1 MANNTEPFRLLV
13 QRHIDNQLTEQE
25 EQEFFA
31 LIEQEEYQ
39 LLLQQVIDEQFQQ
52 AEVAGPSIHPHRLQ
66 QMRAHILTSKP
77 AKGVVIFTLRRMA
90 AAAAILILLA
100 GAVYWWSI
108 PGKEPEVAIVKPGT
122 PVDVAPGKNG
132 AVLTLADGS
141 KVVLDSA
148 ADGIIAAQNGAQ
160 AVLKNGQLSYRSTAD
175 NNKSVSFNTMTTPNG
190 RQFHVRLPDGT
201 GVWLNAASSITYPT
215 TFTSNTREVSITGEV
230 YFEVTPLR
238 LTSGKKMPFIVKV
251 NNETQVEVLGTH
263 FNINAYG
270 DGEGIKTTLLEG
282 KVKVVNGQRS
292 MVNGQLK
299 AGNEVMLKPGEQ
311 AVSAGAYSPFTIHHS
326 PDIDQVMAWK
336 NGLFNFN
343 GNDIRSAINEIGRW
357 YDLEVI
363 YESIPEQR
371 EIVGEIQ
378 RDLTLMQ
385 AMTVLKKL
393 HISYRLDGKKLIITK

>member
-39 LLLQQVIDEQFQQ
+39 LLLQQVIDEQFHQ
-52 AEVAGPSIHPHRLQ
+52 AQEAGPSIHPHRLQ
-66 QMRAHILTSKP
+66 QMRHHILASKQP
-77 AKGVVIFTLRRMA
+77 RKARVVTLRRIA
-90 AAAAILILLA
+90 AAAAVLVMLT
-100 GAVYWWSI
+100 GAVYLWRMWGLQPVI
-108 PGKEPEVAIVKPGT
+108 TEVKPM
-122 PVDVAPGKNG
+122 PADVAPGKNG
-132 AVLTLADGS
+132 AVLTLADGT

-148 ADGIIAAQNGAQ
+148 ANGVIAAQSGTQ
-160 AVLKNGQLSYRSTAD
+160 AVLKDGQLTYQSTGNAAQ
-175 NNKSVSFNTMTTPNG
+175 SVSYNTMTTPNG
-190 RQFHVRLPDGT
+190 RQFHVQLPDGT

-215 TFTSNTREVSITGEV
+215 TFKGKIREVAITGEV
-230 YFEVTPLR
+230 YFEVSASYLS
-238 LTSGKKMPFIVKV
+238 SGRRMPFIVKV
-251 NNETQVEVLGTH
+251 NDQTQVEVLGTH
-263 FNINAYG
+263 FNVNAYG
-270 DGEGIKTTLLEG
+270 DGGSIKTTLLEG
-282 KVKVVNGQRS
+282 KVKVVNGEWS
-292 MVNGQLK
+292 KVNGHLIT
-299 AGNEVMLKPGEQ
+299 GHEVMLKPGEQ
-311 AVSAGAYSPFTIHHS
+311 AVLAEAYSPFTIHHS
-326 PDIDQVMAWK
+326 PDLDQVMAWK

-357 YDLEVI
+357 YDLEVK

-393 HISYRLDGKKLIITK
+393 HINYRLDGKKLIITK